1 MRRIS
6 VLALL
11 LCSFA
16 LVAPMASQASP
27 DAECPSYPSCADSRQ
42 CNADE
47 TCVKKAGQTCGTC
60 IARA

>member
-1 MRRIS
+1 MKRIS

-27 DAECPSYPSCADSRQ
+27 DAECPAYPYCAGNAQ
-42 CNADE
+42 CNGDE
-47 TCVKKAGQTCGTC
+47 VCRKKVGQTCGTC
-60 IARA
+60 IAIA